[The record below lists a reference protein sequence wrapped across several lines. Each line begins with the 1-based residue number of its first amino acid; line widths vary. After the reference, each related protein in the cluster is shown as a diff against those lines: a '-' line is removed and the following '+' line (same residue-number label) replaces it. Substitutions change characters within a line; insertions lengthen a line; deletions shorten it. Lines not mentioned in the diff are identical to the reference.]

1 MQLRPAFL
9 AISLSL
15 SLAFAWPAQAA
26 KAPAKSAGKTASKA
40 APSEPTLAHNLSED
54 NAARLAELIERFHAA
69 TGRNIKLV
77 RLEKDD
83 KPATLNL
90 INRYQMSDTLS
101 QPRNFVPL
109 HSMMQKAG
117 EKFSLTL
124 PEVLRPGVTDAR
136 GKLVALP
143 IIYSTPVLFYNKNA
157 MRKAGLD
164 PEAPPKTWFEMQ
176 GVLDKLQAAGYDC
189 PYSSSWPSWVHLDNV
204 SAVSG
209 TPAIDN
215 KGNLKFNALPQ
226 VKHVAMMATWTKAHY
241 FRLFGHTDEA
251 SQKFRDGQCAMLTT
265 DSREYASFQDARGVE
280 LGVAPM
286 PYHDDVFGGR
296 RPSLANGPS
305 LWVGAGK
312 SAAEYKVAAQF
323 VSFLLSPK
331 IQVELVRHYGGL
343 PLTEAARKAAASE
356 LLQDGR
362 QMLEAAYVSLQGK
375 ADDSGIRLINIDRA
389 RLIADEELDAVWTDK
404 KPAKAALDTAVSRG
418 NAVLTAH
425 PLLKKSQPF

>member
-1 MQLRPAFL
+1 MSLRPALL
-9 AISLSL
+9 AASISLA
-15 SLAFAWPAQAA
+15 LAFALPAQAA
-26 KAPAKSAGKTASKA
+26 KAPAKAASKA
-40 APSEPTLAHNLSED
+40 VPSEPILAHNLSED
-54 NAARLAELIERFHAA
+54 NAARLAELINRFHAE
-69 TGRNIKLV
+69 TGQTIKLV
-77 RLEKDD
+77 RLEKGD

-90 INRYQMSDTLS
+90 ISRYQMSDTLS
-101 QPRNFVPL
+101 QPKDFVPL

-117 EKFSLTL
+117 AKLSLSL
-124 PEVLRPGVTDAR
+124 PAVLRPGVTDSR
-136 GKLVALP
+136 GRLVALP
-143 IIYSTPVLFYNKNA
+143 ILYSTPVLFYNKNA

-164 PEAPPKTWFEMQ
+164 PETPPKTWFEMQ

-209 TPAIDN
+209 TPAIDS

-226 VKHVAMMATWTKAHY
+226 VKHVAMMATWTKARY
-241 FRLFGHTDEA
+241 FRLYGHTDEA
-251 SQKFRDGQCAMLTT
+251 SRQFRDGQCAMLTT

-280 LGVAPM
+280 LGVAPL

-305 LWVGAGK
+305 LWIGAGK
-312 SAAEYKVAAQF
+312 PTAEYKVAAKF

-331 IQVELVRHYGGL
+331 IQVELVRQHGGL
-343 PLTEAARKAAASE
+343 PLTEAARKAASSE

-362 QMLEAAYVSLQGK
+362 QMLEAAYASLQGK
-375 ADDSGIRLINIDRA
+375 AEDTGIRLANIDRA
-389 RLIADEELDAVWTDK
+389 RLIADEELDAVWNDK

-418 NAVLTAH
+418 NAVLASH
-425 PLLKKSQPF
+425 PLMKKSQPF

>member
-1 MQLRPAFL
+1 MSLRPALL
-9 AISLSL
+9 AASISLAM
-15 SLAFAWPAQAA
+15 AFALPAQAA
-26 KAPAKSAGKTASKA
+26 KAPAKAASKA
-40 APSEPTLAHNLSED
+40 VPSEPTLAHNLSED
-54 NAARLAELIERFHAA
+54 NAARLTELINRFHAE
-69 TGRNIKLV
+69 TGQTIKLV
-77 RLEKDD
+77 RLEKGD

-90 INRYQMSDTLS
+90 ISRYQMSDTLS
-101 QPRNFVPL
+101 QPKDFVPL

-117 EKFSLTL
+117 QKLSLSL
-124 PEVLRPGVTDAR
+124 PAVLRPGVTDSR
-136 GKLVALP
+136 GRLVALP
-143 IIYSTPVLFYNKNA
+143 ILYSTPVLFYNKNA

-164 PEAPPKTWFEMQ
+164 PETPPKTWFEMQ

-209 TPAIDN
+209 TPAVDS

-226 VKHVAMMATWTKAHY
+226 VKHIAMMATWTKARY
-241 FRLFGHTDEA
+241 FRLYGHTDEA
-251 SQKFRDGQCAMLTT
+251 SRQFRDGQCAMLTT

-280 LGVAPM
+280 LGVAPL

-312 SAAEYKVAAQF
+312 PTAEYKVAAKF

-331 IQVELVRHYGGL
+331 IQVELVRQHGGL
-343 PLTEAARKAAASE
+343 PLTEAARKAASSE

-362 QMLEAAYVSLQGK
+362 QMLEAAYASLQGK
-375 ADDSGIRLINIDRA
+375 TEDSGIRLANIDRA
-389 RLIADEELDAVWTDK
+389 RLIADEELDAVWNDK

-418 NAVLTAH
+418 NAVLASH
-425 PLLKKSQPF
+425 PLMKKSQPF

>member
-1 MQLRPAFL
+1 MSLRPAFL
-9 AISLSL
+9 AL
-15 SLAFAWPAQAA
+15 SLAFTFSLPAAA
-26 KAPAKSAGKTASKA
+26 KAPAKASKPAASKA
-40 APSEPTLAHNLSED
+40 APSEPTLAHNLSDEQ
-54 NAARLAELIERFHAA
+54 AARLAELIERFREQS
-69 TGRNIKLV
+69 GQNIKLM

-101 QPRNFVPL
+101 QPKDFVPL
-109 HSMMQKAG
+109 HSMMSKAG
-117 EKFSLTL
+117 QKLSLSL

-136 GKLVALP
+136 GQVVALP
-143 IIYSTPVLFYNKNA
+143 VIYSTPVLFYNKNA
-157 MRKAGLD
+157 LRKAGLD

-189 PYSSSWPSWVHLDNV
+189 PYSTSWPAWVHLDNV

-209 TPAIDN
+209 TPAVDN

-226 VKHVAMMATWTKAHY
+226 VKHVAMMATWTKARY
-241 FRLFGHTDEA
+241 FRLFGNTNEA
-251 SQKFRDGQCAMLTT
+251 SQQFRDGHCAMLTT
-265 DSREYASFQDARGVE
+265 DSREYANFQDARGVE

-286 PYHDDVFGGR
+286 PFHDDVFGGR

-305 LWVGAGK
+305 LWIGAGK
-312 SAAEYKVAAQF
+312 PAAEYKVAAQF

-331 IQVELVRHYGGL
+331 IQVELVRQYGGL
-343 PLTEAARKAAASE
+343 PLTDAARKAAASE

-362 QMLEAAYVSLQGK
+362 QMLEAAYLSLQGK
-375 ADDSGIRLINIDRA
+375 SDDPGTRLVNIDRA
-389 RLIADEELDAVWTDK
+389 RLIADEELNEVWTDK
-404 KPAKAALDTAVSRG
+404 KPAKAALDTAVARG
-418 NAVLTAH
+418 NSVLNAH

>member
-1 MQLRPAFL
+1 MNMMKGRAFRATATAAMLAVFGAPVMAEELFYVSGAVGNAVEDFKTIVKPWEEATGNTVTLVPMPSSTTDQFGQYRLWLAAGATDIDLYQTDVIWAPQLSNYFVDL
-9 AISLSL
+9 TE
-15 SLAFAWPAQAA
+15 
-26 KAPAKSAGKTASKA
+26 PAKDLVAQHFPAVIQSQTA
-40 APSEPTLAHNLSED
+40 D
-54 NAARLAELIERFHAA
+54 
-69 TGRNIKLV
+69 
-77 RLEKDD
+77 
-83 KPATLNL
+83 
-90 INRYQMSDTLS
+90 
-101 QPRNFVPL
+101 
-109 HSMMQKAG
+109 
-117 EKFSLTL
+117 
-124 PEVLRPGVTDAR
+124 

-143 IIYSTPVLFYNKNA
+143 ILYSTPVLFYNKNA

-164 PEAPPKTWFEMQ
+164 PETPPKTWFEMQ

-209 TPAIDN
+209 TPAIDS

-226 VKHVAMMATWTKAHY
+226 VKHVAMMATWTKARY
-241 FRLFGHTDEA
+241 FRLYGHTDEA
-251 SQKFRDGQCAMLTT
+251 SQQFRNGQCAMLTT

-280 LGVAPM
+280 LGVAPL

-296 RPSLANGPS
+296 RPSLADGPS

-312 SAAEYKVAAQF
+312 PAAEYKVAAKF

-343 PLTEAARKAAASE
+343 PLTEAARKAASSE

-362 QMLEAAYVSLQGK
+362 QMLEAAYASLQGK
-375 ADDSGIRLINIDRA
+375 AEDTGIRLANIDRA
-389 RLIADEELDAVWTDK
+389 RLIADEELDAVWNDK

-418 NAVLTAH
+418 NAVLASH
-425 PLLKKSQPF
+425 PLMKKSQPF

>member
-1 MQLRPAFL
+1 MSLRPALL
-9 AISLSL
+9 AASISLA
-15 SLAFAWPAQAA
+15 LAFALPAQAA
-26 KAPAKSAGKTASKA
+26 KAPAKAASKA

-54 NAARLAELIERFHAA
+54 NAARLAELISRFHAE
-69 TGRNIKLV
+69 TGQTIKLV
-77 RLEKDD
+77 RLEKGD

-90 INRYQMSDTLS
+90 ISRYQMSDTLS
-101 QPRNFVPL
+101 QPKDFVPL

-117 EKFSLTL
+117 EKLSLSL
-124 PEVLRPGVTDAR
+124 PEVLRPGVTDSR

-143 IIYSTPVLFYNKNA
+143 ILYSTPVLFYNKNA

-164 PEAPPKTWFEMQ
+164 PENPPKTWFEMQ

-209 TPAIDN
+209 TPAVDS

-226 VKHVAMMATWTKAHY
+226 VKHVAMMATWTKARY
-241 FRLFGHTDEA
+241 FRLYGHTDEA
-251 SQKFRDGQCAMLTT
+251 SQQFRNGQCAMLTT

-280 LGVAPM
+280 LGVAPL

-296 RPSLANGPS
+296 RPSLADGPS
-305 LWVGAGK
+305 LWIGAGK
-312 SAAEYKVAAQF
+312 PAAEYKVAAKF

-343 PLTEAARKAAASE
+343 PLTEAARKAASSE

-362 QMLEAAYVSLQGK
+362 QMLEAAYASLQGK
-375 ADDSGIRLINIDRA
+375 AEDTGIRLANIDRA
-389 RLIADEELDAVWTDK
+389 RLIADEELDAVWNDK

-418 NAVLTAH
+418 NAVLASH
-425 PLLKKSQPF
+425 PLMKKSQPF